1 MFALNCRFQIAAI
14 LILFV
19 IGVDYVQNPH
29 LKLRSSKFFKLL
41 LGSMALNL
49 CLDMGTVYT
58 ITHMDSVS
66 PSVNRL
72 LHQFF
77 IFSVIMVLFLT
88 YLYIRM
94 LADPQSR
101 IRSKKIWVLMV
112 PVGIAVLEIING
124 RLYYYNDGT
133 SAYSYGPMVIT
144 VYACGFIYT
153 VLGIRAAFH
162 REGILSKKQKSS
174 VVFGT
179 ILWFVIL
186 LVQMCFPYLLLSGL
200 GFSLMLLAIY
210 FSYENQREN
219 YDAETESFNRS
230 AFNKMLAE
238 KYPRKKQL
246 YVVSLSCENLDRI
259 NRIAGRD
266 KGLEAMRY
274 LKSAFEKYTGE
285 DIYRTRAQV
294 LSILVT
300 KDIRQE
306 MEKLH
311 CLELELGKEEYHD
324 AA

>member
-133 SAYSYGPMVIT
+133 NS
-144 VYACGFIYT
+144 
-153 VLGIRAAFH
+153 
-162 REGILSKKQKSS
+162 EKK
-174 VVFGT
+174 V
-179 ILWFVIL
+179 
-186 LVQMCFPYLLLSGL
+186 
-200 GFSLMLLAIY
+200 
-210 FSYENQREN
+210 
-219 YDAETESFNRS
+219 
-230 AFNKMLAE
+230 
-238 KYPRKKQL
+238 
-246 YVVSLSCENLDRI
+246 
-259 NRIAGRD
+259 
-266 KGLEAMRY
+266 
-274 LKSAFEKYTGE
+274 E
-285 DIYRTRAQV
+285 DIVSFY
-294 LSILVT
+294 
-300 KDIRQE
+300 
-306 MEKLH
+306 
-311 CLELELGKEEYHD
+311 
-324 AA
+324 